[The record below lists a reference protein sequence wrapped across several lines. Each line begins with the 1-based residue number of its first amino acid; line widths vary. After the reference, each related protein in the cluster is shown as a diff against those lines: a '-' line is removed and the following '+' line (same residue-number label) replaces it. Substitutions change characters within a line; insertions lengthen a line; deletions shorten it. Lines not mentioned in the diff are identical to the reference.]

1 MSLQLISLTRR
12 FGAQLALDG
21 VSIHVRKG
29 DCYGFIGHNGAG
41 KTTAMRIALGLQ
53 FPDSGRVIVDGF
65 DAREH
70 PREAR
75 ARMGGLIE
83 VPGFQPGFDA
93 ARNLAWLARLQ
104 GLSRA
109 DARREAARSIE
120 LVGLAHAGAKPV
132 QEYSQGMRQRLGIA
146 QALLGKPSYVLLDEP
161 TNGLDPQGIAEM
173 RVILRNMID
182 GEGLTVLLSSH
193 QLVEISDLCNRIGV
207 LHHGKLLVEA
217 ETRALVAAAPGR
229 FELETSDDRRALA
242 LLGSLGVKATA
253 IASGGLALE
262 LGHVEA
268 RRVSRAIVENGLDLV
283 RFGPKP
289 PTLEEIYLRFARG
302 ETIVAPVA
310 ADVIPARE
318 PQAPRERRAPSRPV
332 LRVAGYELSRSFAKP
347 SYAVLLALPAACA
360 ALAVLLEKRDA
371 LANLARVKSGEI
383 ASTTDV
389 TAFQTVATA
398 MKTGLPLLALVLAG
412 VASQSLAAELARG
425 TLRNLLLRP
434 VRRAH
439 VVLGKAL
446 AGVVASLLAY
456 ALLAGAALGASTLA
470 FGFGDLAEIL
480 PNGMSFPLVPASDLW
495 PKLWHALAAPLLPL
509 ISALG
514 IGFLAGAF
522 ARTAAGALGLAF
534 AALFVLDLGRGIARG
549 FGVEPWLHSAYL
561 PSPLGDTSFL
571 HYFSDLA
578 QGISNTSFEY
588 GAPLFA
594 QLGDGP
600 LAHAMSYDIVV
611 PALWIVATFSVAAI
625 LLAKRSIP

>member
-1 MSLQLISLTRR
+1 MSLQLLSLTRR

-21 VSIHVRKG
+21 VSVHVRKG

-53 FPDSGRVIVDGF
+53 FADAGRVIVDGF
-65 DAREH
+65 DASTH

-83 VPGFQPGFDA
+83 VPGFHPGFDA
-93 ARNLAWLARLQ
+93 ARNLVWLAQLQ
-104 GLSRA
+104 GMSRA

-173 RVILRNMID
+173 RAILRNMID
-182 GEGLTVLLSSH
+182 GEGITVLLSSH

-207 LHHGKLLVEA
+207 LHRGKLLVEA
-217 ETRALVAAAPGR
+217 ETRALLDAAPGR
-229 FELETSDDRRALA
+229 FEVATSDDRRATSVLA
-242 LLGSLGVKATA
+242 PLGVKSTA

-262 LGHVEA
+262 LGACEPV
-268 RRVSRAIVENGLDLV
+268 RVSRAIVENGLDLV
-283 RFGPKP
+283 RFGAVP

-310 ADVIPARE
+310 ADVVPPRE
-318 PQAPRERRAPSRPV
+318 PQDPRDRRAPSRPV
-332 LRVAGYELSRSFAKP
+332 LRVAQYELSRSFAKP
-347 SYAVLLALPAACA
+347 ALLALLALPATCA

-434 VRRAH
+434 VRRSQA
-439 VVLGKAL
+439 VLGKAF
-446 AGVVASLLAY
+446 ACVASSLLAY
-456 ALLAGAALGASTLA
+456 VLLAGTALGVSKLA

-495 PKLWHALAAPLLPL
+495 PKLWHALAAPVLPL

-549 FGVEPWLHSAYL
+549 FGFERWLHSAYL

-571 HYFSDLA
+571 HFYSDLS

-594 QLGDGP
+594 KLGTGP
-600 LAHAMSYDIVV
+600 LAQALSSDIAV
-611 PALWIVATFSVAAI
+611 PALWIVATFLLAAI

>member
-53 FPDSGRVIVDGF
+53 RAESGRVIVDGF
-65 DAREH
+65 DASEH

-83 VPGFQPGFDA
+83 VPGFQPGFDG
-93 ARNLAWLARLQ
+93 ARNLTWLAQLQ
-104 GLSRA
+104 GMSRA

-120 LVGLAHAGAKPV
+120 LVGLAHAGTKPV

-146 QALLGKPSYVLLDEP
+146 QALLGKPQYVLLDEP
-161 TNGLDPQGIAEM
+161 SNGLDPQGIAEM
-173 RVILRNMID
+173 RAILRGLID
-182 GEGLTVLLSSH
+182 NEGLTVLLSSH
-193 QLVEISDLCNRIGV
+193 QLVE
-207 LHHGKLLVEA
+207 LHRGKLLVEA
-217 ETRALVAAAPGR
+217 ETRALIAAAPGR
-229 FELETSDDRRALA
+229 FELETNDDRRAAA
-242 LLGSLGVKATA
+242 LLTPLGVKATV
-253 IASGGLALE
+253 IATGGLALE
-262 LGHVEA
+262 LGSCEPG
-268 RRVSRAIVENGLDLV
+268 RISRAVVENGLDLV

-302 ETIVAPVA
+302 ETIVAPIA
-310 ADVIPARE
+310 ADVVPASEPRIPSE
-318 PQAPRERRAPSRPV
+318 HRAPSRPV
-332 LRVAGYELSRSFAKP
+332 LRVAAYELSRSFAKT
-347 SYAVLLALPAACA
+347 SFIALLALPAACA

-389 TAFQTVATA
+389 TAFQTVASA
-398 MKTGLPLLALVLAG
+398 MSTGLPLLALVLAG
-412 VASQSLAAELARG
+412 VASQALAAELARG

-434 VRRAH
+434 VRRSQA
-439 VVLGKAL
+439 VLGKAL
-446 AGVVASLLAY
+446 AGVVVALLAY
-456 ALLAGAALGASTLA
+456 ALLAGAALGTSKLA
-470 FGFGDLAEIL
+470 FGFRDLAEIL

-495 PKLWHALAAPLLPL
+495 PKLWRALAAPVLPL

-549 FGVEPWLHSAYL
+549 FGFERWLHSAYL

-594 QLGDGP
+594 DLGTGP
-600 LAHAMSYDIVV
+600 LARAMSCDIVV